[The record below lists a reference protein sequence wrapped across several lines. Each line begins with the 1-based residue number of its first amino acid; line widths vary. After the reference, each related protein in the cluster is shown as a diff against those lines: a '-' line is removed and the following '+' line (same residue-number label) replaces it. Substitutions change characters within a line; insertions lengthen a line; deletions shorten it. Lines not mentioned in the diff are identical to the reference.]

1 MEIKQCVHKSPW
13 QERRTEM
20 CPDRSTAA
28 RCNFSRFVFLLE
40 KRQQRLARAA
50 SAKDVLTVLIV
61 EVTGARL
68 LLGFQPLLGKREAV
82 PPPKA
87 AAFTN
92 ISVSAVMSP
101 TASYWLRLRR
111 CDTQVAALPLPLRST
126 VAATLPFLRVWLF
139 ITARGNKRSLTK
151 VLRAA
156 RQKGCLF

>member
-1 MEIKQCVHKSPW
+1 M
-13 QERRTEM
+13 
-20 CPDRSTAA
+20 
-28 RCNFSRFVFLLE
+28 SRPLNSSEVQVKPLCLLLE

-61 EVTGARL
+61 EVTGAQL
-68 LLGFQPLLGKREAV
+68 LLGFQPLVGKREAF

-111 CDTQVAALPLPLRST
+111 CDNAQVAALPLTLRST

-139 ITARGNKRSLTK
+139 ITARGNKCSLTK